1 MSKERTPVEVLRHYW
16 GYDTFRP
23 VQEDIIN
30 SVLDGHDTLGLLP
43 TGGGKSI
50 TFQVPAMIL
59 PGLTLV
65 ISPLISLMKDQ
76 LDNLRQRGIYAVSL
90 RAGLT
95 RRETAL
101 VYDKCRLGKTKML
114 YVSPERLQSADF
126 IAEMRSWDISLIV
139 VDEAHCISQWGH
151 DFRPSYLK
159 IKELRARLTGI
170 PVLALTATATGRVRD
185 DIIKQLLMDRPAV
198 FARSFA
204 RENLNYIVRVTPDK
218 DGKMLQV
225 LRNIPGSAIV
235 YVRSRRRTHEIATRL
250 SEAGISADFYH
261 AGLDA
266 DDKNQRQNKWKE
278 GITRVMVATNAFGM
292 GIDKPDV
299 RVVIH
304 YDLPPTLE
312 EYYQE
317 AGRGGRDGLPAFAVL
332 IASIQDK
339 ATLSRRLSDAFP
351 HKDYIR
357 RIYELAGNFLD
368 VAIGEGYDRVY
379 EFDLQEFVRRFGLQP
394 RPVNGALRTLTRAGY
409 IEYVDDSFSRSR
421 IMILVDR
428 HQLYDYDLDPETN
441 NVLLAVLRLY
451 TGLFADY
458 VYISESQIADASSLS
473 TDSVYQALLA
483 LARMHIIH
491 YVPQSSKPYIYYCT
505 SRELPKYLAI
515 GQAAY
520 DTPRRLMKEQIQAVK
535 DYVYSS
541 DRCRQ
546 RMLLTYFDE
555 NSSENCGHCD
565 VCRTAIVAANSHRD
579 IEDIAEG
586 ILSRLANSTGMTP
599 DSIMSFTDAP
609 RQTTVSAIRLLMD
622 RHLITLTA
630 TGLLRP
636 AK

>member
-16 GYDTFRP
+16 GYNAFRP

-126 IAEMRSWDISLIV
+126 VAEMRSWDISLIV

-159 IKELRARLTGI
+159 IKELRAQLTGI

>member
-16 GYDTFRP
+16 GYDAFRP

-170 PVLALTATATGRVRD
+170 PVLALTATATGRLRD

-565 VCRTAIVAANSHRD
+565 VCRTAIVAANSYRD

-599 DSIMSFTDAP
+599 DSIMSITDAP